1 MIKENKQVIGVFV
14 KLFEEVLPVILEE
27 GKKAMNEI
35 ADNTKEQVGDF
46 MKKLHTETAK
56 NVEFKEVELLNSSKL
71 ITFAKENIVPGA
83 NEVYAWKKQHKDGVY
98 VNLAYGNDQNLLEN
112 DKNKFIII
120 KAEALTAD
128 VLNMFEESELVILK

>member
-56 NVEFKEVELLNSSKL
+56 NVEFKEVDLLNSSKL
-71 ITFAKENIVPGA
+71 ITFAKENIVSGA
-83 NEVYAWKKQHKDGVY
+83 NEVYAWKKQYKDAIY